1 MKLAPPDRFPGL
13 SGDTLF
19 RAGASLALAFLL
31 WAWVTTQRDPP
42 ETRVFADLTLQ
53 TPELPEPQLEIAG
66 ELPQVTIEVVGP
78 RSVVDSVSRAGLR
91 PTLDVSEI
99 TGPGNYQA
107 AVEVDLPAAARV
119 ESISPSRV
127 PLVVD
132 ETASRSVHLDVPPPQ
147 IDDPTRRVGEIVPA
161 VSEVTVSGP
170 RRLVDNVQRVILPV
184 DIGDRTDDFTA
195 DFVPMAVDGAG
206 QPIPEVLI
214 LPTRVTTAVEV
225 DQRGRSVPVLVQTV
239 GNPAQGF
246 ETVGSVANPATVL
259 LDGPDDVVA
268 DILSVVTAPIDISS
282 ATETV
287 SVRTAIEGLPPD
299 VRVVNPIDGTV
310 VAVVQIRP
318 RGVTQLLSD
327 LPVRVSAVPDGF
339 TATVEPATIG
349 VVVFASEETTA
360 SISGGEISVSAS
372 AEGLGAGRHQVRP
385 SVTVPPEVQWLR
397 TEPEI
402 VVVTLEPELPAVTP
416 GRAQRT
422 VPAATPETG
431 TRGE

>member
-1 MKLAPPDRFPGL
+1 MRLEPPDRFPGL

-53 TPELPEPQLEIAG
+53 EPELAAPQLEIAG
-66 ELPQVTIEVVGP
+66 ELPQVTVEVIGP
-78 RSVVDSVSRAGLR
+78 RSVVDNVSRAGLR
-91 PTLDVSEI
+91 PTLDVSDV

-107 AVEVDLPAAARV
+107 TVEVDVPAAARV
-119 ESISPSRV
+119 ESITPSRV
-127 PLVVD
+127 ALVVD
-132 ETASRSVHLDVPPPQ
+132 ETASRTVHLDVPPPQ

-161 VSEVTVSGP
+161 VSEVTVGGP
-170 RRLVDNVQRVILPV
+170 KRLVDNVRQVILPV

-195 DFVPMAVDGAG
+195 DFVPLALDEAG
-206 QPIPEVLI
+206 QPIPEVSI
-214 LPTRVTTAVEV
+214 LPARVTTAVEV

-259 LDGPDDVVA
+259 LDGPDQVVA
-268 DILSVVTAPIDISS
+268 DILSVVTAPIDISG

-287 SVRTAIEGLPPD
+287 SVRTAIVGMPPD
-299 VRVVNPIDGTV
+299 VRVVNPVDGTV

-327 LPVRVSAVPDGF
+327 IPVRVRDVPDGY
-339 TATVEPATIG
+339 AASLEPDTIG
-349 VVVFASEETTA
+349 VVVFAAEETTA
-360 SISGGEISVSAS
+360 NISGDEISVSVS
-372 AEGLGAGRHQVRP
+372 AEGLGAGRHQLRP
-385 SVTVPPEVQWLR
+385 RVTVPPEVQWLR
-397 TEPEI
+397 TEPDI
-402 VVVTLEPELPAVTP
+402 VVVALEPDLPPATP
-416 GRAQRT
+416 GRAQRIA
-422 VPAATPETG
+422 PAATPG
-431 TRGE
+431 AANGE

>member
-1 MKLAPPDRFPGL
+1 MRLVPPDRFPGL
-13 SGDTLF
+13 SGDALF

-53 TPELPEPQLEIAG
+53 EPELPAPQLEIAG
-66 ELPQVTIEVVGP
+66 ELPQVTVEVIGP
-78 RSVVDSVSRAGLR
+78 RSVVDNVSRAGLR
-91 PTLDVSEI
+91 PTLDVSDV

-119 ESISPSRV
+119 ESITPSRV
-127 PLVVD
+127 ALVVD
-132 ETASRSVHLDVPPPQ
+132 ETASRTVHLDVPPPQ

-161 VSEVTVSGP
+161 VSEVTVGGP
-170 RRLVDNVQRVILPV
+170 KRLVDNVDTVILPV

-195 DFVPMAVDGAG
+195 DFVPMALDEAG
-206 QPIPEVLI
+206 QPIPEVSI
-214 LPTRVTTAVEV
+214 LPARVTTAVEV

-259 LDGPDDVVA
+259 LDGPDEVVA
-268 DILSVVTAPIDISS
+268 DILSVVTAPIDISG

-287 SVRTAIEGLPPD
+287 STGAAIVGLPPD
-299 VRVVNPIDGTV
+299 VSVVNPIDGTV
-310 VAVVQIRP
+310 VAVIQIRP

-327 LPVRVSAVPDGF
+327 LRVRVRGVPDGF
-339 TATVEPATIG
+339 TASIAPETIG

-360 SISGGEISVSAS
+360 NISGDEISVSVS
-372 AEGLGAGRHQVRP
+372 AEGLGAGRHQLRP

-402 VVVTLEPELPAVTP
+402 VVVALEPEIPRATP
-416 GRAQRT
+416 GRAQRIA
-422 VPAATPETG
+422 PEATPG
-431 TRGE
+431 AANGE